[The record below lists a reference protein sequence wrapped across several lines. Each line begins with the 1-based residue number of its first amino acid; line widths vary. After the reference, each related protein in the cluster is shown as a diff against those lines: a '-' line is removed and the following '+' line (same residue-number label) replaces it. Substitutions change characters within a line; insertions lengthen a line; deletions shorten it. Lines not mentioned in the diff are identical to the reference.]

1 MYNLFPCAKTVV
13 NQVYEAEIL
22 KEYVMRGNPAIVKC
36 QVPSFVA
43 DFVHVESWIDE
54 TGIELNE
61 NNSGRD
67 FRATN

>member
-1 MYNLFPCAKTVV
+1 
-13 NQVYEAEIL
+13 
-22 KEYVMRGNPAIVKC
+22 MRGNPAIVKC